1 MKYANQKTQE
11 TERMKQGIAHFY
23 RNGCPICEIENRMRL
38 LPCPHSDRDRY
49 RAMTILFSL
58 MEEARCEVLTD
69 FVLADLEISPRL
81 AGDIVDMF
89 YKRIRADRDMK
100 RRLEVWIAE
109 EDAKTAPI
117 Q

>member
-1 MKYANQKTQE
+1 MN
-11 TERMKQGIAHFY
+11 
-23 RNGCPICEIENRMRL
+23 NC
-38 LPCPHSDRDRY
+38 
-49 RAMTILFSL
+49 
-58 MEEARCEVLTD
+58 VLS
-69 FVLADLEISPRL
+69 DLEISPRL

-89 YKRIRADRDMK
+89 YKRIHADRDTK